1 MNPFYC
7 RNCGKKI
14 EIWDYRNKVFCSDRC
29 RMQYCRKIQ
38 EMRDNDPNRNTQAVT
53 EQGGGVN
60 DAKTN

>member
-14 EIWDYRNKVFCSDRC
+14 EVWDYRNKVFCSDMC
-29 RMQYCRKIQ
+29 RTQYSRKLK
-38 EMRDNDPNRNTQAVT
+38 EMRARDPKRDTQGVT

-60 DAKTN
+60 DAKTD